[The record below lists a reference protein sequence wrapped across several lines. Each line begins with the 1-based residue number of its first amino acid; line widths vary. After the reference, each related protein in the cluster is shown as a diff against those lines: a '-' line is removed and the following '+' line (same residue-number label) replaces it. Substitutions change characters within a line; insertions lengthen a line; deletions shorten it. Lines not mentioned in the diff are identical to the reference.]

1 MFWRSVLDFY
11 RNGIFLIICGFIMLG
26 YTAAAGRYRC
36 YECSYTNYDY
46 QGDYNCVTSPW
57 NATNGRLRECE
68 RDTAETCVTKTVYT
82 KDRTRIYFMYRNCS
96 IPDTFDCGISCCV
109 NDSMHDYTCQDHCR
123 DDLCNNVDESAR
135 LMRSQAHMKAPG
147 SGALSVL
154 HKFIRMTVCMG
165 LLFTIIFKSIFIDSN
180 IS

>member
-1 MFWRSVLDFY
+1 MSICVHVYTCKIFIIEQIHNSAGKYTIQPW
-11 RNGIFLIICGFIMLG
+11 IFLSWTLTLRVSFL
-26 YTAAAGRYRC
+26 YT
-36 YECSYTNYDY
+36 
-46 QGDYNCVTSPW
+46 
-57 NATNGRLRECE
+57 
-68 RDTAETCVTKTVYT
+68 
-82 KDRTRIYFMYRNCS
+82 DRSRIYFMYRNCS

-135 LMRSQAHMKAPG
+135 LMRSQAHQKDPG

>member
-1 MFWRSVLDFY
+1 M
-11 RNGIFLIICGFIMLG
+11 
-26 YTAAAGRYRC
+26 RYK
-36 YECSYTNYDY
+36 YKEKLS
-46 QGDYNCVTSPW
+46 NCVH
-57 NATNGRLRECE
+57 
-68 RDTAETCVTKTVYT
+68 VYT
-82 KDRTRIYFMYRNCS
+82 CKIFIIAQIHNSAGKYFTSKIGYNHEFFCPEHLPFVVFFLYTDRTRIYFMYRNCS

-135 LMRSQAHMKAPG
+135 LMRSQAHMKDPG